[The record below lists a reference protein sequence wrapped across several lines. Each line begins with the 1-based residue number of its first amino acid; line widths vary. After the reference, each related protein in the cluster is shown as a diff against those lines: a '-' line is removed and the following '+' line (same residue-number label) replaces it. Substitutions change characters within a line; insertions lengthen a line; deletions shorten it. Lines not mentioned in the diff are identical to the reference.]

1 MKEFIN
7 DDADKFPELEVRMVN
22 GQKPQLVMLGEDEQ
36 VEDTLSIGSWNR
48 DTIIDYLQE
57 NLAGSVTEGSEES

>member
-1 MKEFIN
+1 MKEFID
-7 DDADKFPELEVRMVN
+7 DDADKFSELEVRMVN

-48 DTIIDYLQE
+48 DTIVDYLQE
-57 NLAGSVTEGSEES
+57 NLAGSVPEGPEKS